1 IYRTLTFKKEAD
13 IMPGTE
19 LAQYGLATFAVAG
32 LLYIVSLFVG
42 KKKDNELSEVIE
54 NNTKALNSLANVIQS
69 IQLSLVRQEQKIDEL
84 LERARR

>member
-1 IYRTLTFKKEAD
+1 
-13 IMPGTE
+13 MPGTE

-32 LLYIVSLFVG
+32 LLYTVSLFVN

-54 NNTKALNSLANVIQS
+54 NNTKALNSLSNVIQS

>member
-1 IYRTLTFKKEAD
+1 
-13 IMPGTE
+13 MPGAE

-32 LLYIVSLFVG
+32 LLYVVSLFLN
-42 KKKDNELSEVIE
+42 KKKDSDLSEVVE

>member
-1 IYRTLTFKKEAD
+1 
-13 IMPGTE
+13 MPGTE

>member
-1 IYRTLTFKKEAD
+1 
-13 IMPGTE
+13 MPGAE